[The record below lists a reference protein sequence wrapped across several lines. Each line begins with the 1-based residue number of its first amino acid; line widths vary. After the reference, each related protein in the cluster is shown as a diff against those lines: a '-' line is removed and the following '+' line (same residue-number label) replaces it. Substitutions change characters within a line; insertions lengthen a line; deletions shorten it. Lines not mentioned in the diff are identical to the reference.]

1 MFGHPD
7 MSGIAEATPEQREA
21 LDQFFQ
27 DRVRADVV
35 RGRERGHFYQ
45 LTADLIMLEHR
56 PDYAKR
62 FYEGLPAFRNRLR
75 ETGEETSDAVE
86 LIVESLGH
94 VSMYVLYGWETGI
107 YNEFRH
113 LRSRGFSKAQL
124 FELVLFAQLQ
134 AGIRGLQH
142 VYNAISRFVVD
153 LPDAPE
159 PAPFPKGWEADPD
172 AFKAGLDLSV
182 RGLTPQDRSN
192 IIHWYDHTIG
202 YLPDSVGFAMEYH
215 PEFYKWHRARWEV
228 IFQTLPKQCM
238 PYIML
243 RQHLLTGNEAAL
255 KEAALLGKAWGMTRE
270 WLVHGL
276 TVSAWYTGFESLYH
290 AHAVLDDVLERWED

>member
-7 MSGIAEATPEQREA
+7 MSAIAEASPEERA
-21 LDQFFQ
+21 AMDQFFQ

-45 LTADLIMLEHR
+45 MTADLIMLEHR
-56 PDYAKR
+56 PDYAKLM
-62 FYEGLPAFRNRLR
+62 YDGLPSFRNRLK

-113 LRSRGFSKAQL
+113 LRGRGFSKSQL

-159 PAPFPKGWEADPD
+159 PAPWPRGWAADPE
-172 AFKAGLDLSV
+172 AFRAGLDLSK
-182 RGLTPQDRSN
+182 RDLTDKDRAN
-192 IIHWYDHTIG
+192 
-202 YLPDSVGFAMEYH
+202 
-215 PEFYKWHRARWEV
+215 
-228 IFQTLPKQCM
+228 
-238 PYIML
+238 
-243 RQHLLTGNEAAL
+243 
-255 KEAALLGKAWGMTRE
+255 
-270 WLVHGL
+270 
-276 TVSAWYTGFESLYH
+276 
-290 AHAVLDDVLERWED
+290 